1 MIRTLLVVTVVL
13 LGASPEEDGWRALLN
28 NKDLSGWETW
38 LAKPHRSSSFEALPR
53 NEKGEYAEALGLN
66 RDPHQNFS
74 VVVEDGRPTLRIS
87 GEVFGGIST
96 KEEFENYQF
105 RAEFKWGQKKW
116 PPREKT
122 VRDNGLLYHCVGPH
136 GAGSGAWLKSF
147 EMQIQEHD
155 CGDFHSVAGVLV
167 DVEAVPKD
175 PSKPQ
180 GDLLYRKGSPKV
192 TGVARRV
199 WKDPDNEKPSGE
211 WNMVEFYCYGQ
222 TSVHVVD
229 GQATMV
235 LTGHRHRAG
244 DQIVPLTKGRIQIQS
259 EAAEI
264 FWRNIEVRPIT
275 EIPRQF
281 LD

>member
-1 MIRTLLVVTVVL
+1 MIRLLLPLVIAI
-13 LGASPEEDGWRALLN
+13 LGASPAEDGWKPLLN
-28 NKDLSGWETW
+28 GKDLSGWETW
-38 LAKPHRSSSFEALPR
+38 LAKPHRSSSFEGLAK
-53 NEKGEYAEALGLN
+53 NEKGDYTEGLGLN

-74 VVVEDGRPTLRIS
+74 IVVEDGQPALRIS

-96 KEEFENYQF
+96 TEEFENYRF

-122 VRDNGLLYHCVGPH
+122 VRDNGLLYHAVGPH

-180 GDLLYRKGSPKV
+180 GDLLYRKGAPKV

-211 WNMVEFYCYGQ
+211 WNVVEFYCFGQ
-222 TSVHVVD
+222 TSVHVVN
-229 GQATMV
+229 GQVTMV
-235 LTGHRHRAG
+235 LSGLRHKAG
-244 DQIVPLTKGRIQIQS
+244 NQVVPLTKGRIQIQS

-264 FWRNIEVRPIT
+264 FWRNIEVRPIS
-275 EIPRQF
+275 EIPPR
-281 LD
+281 LLE